1 MTAICP
7 DCGKDSL
14 MFGNIGAIFG
24 IPPYCANIDCPS
36 QELGDLEWS
45 LVMSAIAKENI
56 TEIRKLDFQI

>member
-36 QELGDLEWS
+36 QELGDLE
-45 LVMSAIAKENI
+45 
-56 TEIRKLDFQI
+56 